1 MRLRKPIDAETE
13 QLNRLTDL
21 ITCMDS
27 IRGYRRRSSVALGDK
42 FGALKG
48 RAASQANK
56 IWKEVKPDVDR
67 IVDMPLQIPGIPTMI
82 RMNHYLRISS
92 RIFLIFFAIIVG
104 AFFVPAYRPYLGL
117 FRELWFFSFVILG
130 LVITTYGAIALD
142 YRIRRKVVQF
152 EKETIDRYEKNV
164 QKIARAC
171 QRLIDLLRDEIRRTR
186 KDPYDF
192 PIRLFYDDYDGI
204 QIIDSFN
211 PRIMLFF
218 KQKFKVYVA
227 IVSV

>member
-1 MRLRKPIDAETE
+1 MA
-13 QLNRLTDL
+13 
-21 ITCMDS
+21 
-27 IRGYRRRSSVALGDK
+27 
-42 FGALKG
+42 
-48 RAASQANK
+48 
-56 IWKEVKPDVDR
+56 
-67 IVDMPLQIPGIPTMI
+67 
-82 RMNHYLRISS
+82 
-92 RIFLIFFAIIVG
+92 
-104 AFFVPAYRPYLGL
+104 
-117 FRELWFFSFVILG
+117 
-130 LVITTYGAIALD
+130 AIALD